1 MLKRLSWLAIM
12 LVAMMG
18 FWGCS
23 DDTTTPTGDT
33 AFEVMVDAAIEYVN
47 DSADCPGVVSA
58 QTVFD
63 NLDDYTVID
72 IRGEAD
78 YMNGHIPG
86 AYHSTFG
93 TILGDL
99 ANTIP
104 SDKPYVV
111 ACYTGQS
118 AGHIKI
124 AMEMMGYEEV
134 QSLLWGMSAW
144 SSLVTGTN
152 WATTT
157 MVDDALLVPE
167 LTNNNGDLVVNDFP
181 VLTENATTV
190 VADRV
195 AVMLAAGFQGIAY
208 SAIMD
213 NLDDYFV
220 VNYFGLADYEG
231 TGDYGVPGHIPGAFQ
246 FTPYASLGADEM
258 LENLP
263 TDKTIVVYCW
273 TGQHSSQI
281 TAYLNMLGYDA
292 KSLKYGSNNL
302 FYSDLTGHKWSAGNV
317 MDFALEVGAPAT
329 GDFATLAAAGV
340 EYVNDNTDCPGV
352 VSAQT
357 VFDNLDDYT
366 VIDIRGLADYD
377 AGHIPGAYH
386 SGYATIIDDLATTIP
401 SDKPYVVACYTG
413 QSAGHIKLAM
423 EMMGYEDVQSLLW
436 GMSAWSPLV
445 TGTNWATTTMVD
457 DALVNPETL
466 NNNGD
471 LVWEGFPAVTGTLEE
486 RIDAVLAA
494 GFQGVAYSA
503 IMDNLDDYFVVNY
516 FGLADYEGTGDYGV
530 PGHIPG
536 AFQYT
541 PYASL
546 DVDQL
551 LGFLPTDQT
560 IVVYCWTG
568 QHSSQITAYLN
579 MLGYD
584 AKSLKYG
591 SNNLFYSDL
600 TGHKW
605 SAGNVMNFELEVT
618 PRLFINEFIAS
629 NDTGLQDDFGNFD
642 DWR

>member
-263 TDKTIVVYCW
+263 TDKTIVVYC
-273 TGQHSSQI
+273 
-281 TAYLNMLGYDA
+281 
-292 KSLKYGSNNL
+292 
-302 FYSDLTGHKWSAGNV
+302 
-317 MDFALEVGAPAT
+317 
-329 GDFATLAAAGV
+329 
-340 EYVNDNTDCPGV
+340 
-352 VSAQT
+352 
-357 VFDNLDDYT
+357 
-366 VIDIRGLADYD
+366 
-377 AGHIPGAYH
+377 
-386 SGYATIIDDLATTIP
+386 
-401 SDKPYVVACYTG
+401 
-413 QSAGHIKLAM
+413 
-423 EMMGYEDVQSLLW
+423 
-436 GMSAWSPLV
+436 
-445 TGTNWATTTMVD
+445 
-457 DALVNPETL
+457 
-466 NNNGD
+466 
-471 LVWEGFPAVTGTLEE
+471 
-486 RIDAVLAA
+486 
-494 GFQGVAYSA
+494 
-503 IMDNLDDYFVVNY
+503 
-516 FGLADYEGTGDYGV
+516 
-530 PGHIPG
+530 
-536 AFQYT
+536 
-541 PYASL
+541 
-546 DVDQL
+546 
-551 LGFLPTDQT
+551 
-560 IVVYCWTG
+560 
-568 QHSSQITAYLN
+568 
-579 MLGYD
+579 
-584 AKSLKYG
+584 
-591 SNNLFYSDL
+591 
-600 TGHKW
+600 
-605 SAGNVMNFELEVT
+605 
-618 PRLFINEFIAS
+618 
-629 NDTGLQDDFGNFD
+629 
-642 DWR
+642 

>member
-23 DDTTTPTGDT
+23 DDSTTPTVES
-33 AFEVMVDAAIEYVN
+33 AFDVMVAAGVAYVN
-47 DSADCPGVVSA
+47 DNADCPGVVGA

-72 IRGEAD
+72 IRGVAD
-78 YMNGHIPG
+78 FDAGHIEG
-86 AYHSTFG
+86 AYHSTYA
-93 TILGDL
+93 TIVDDL
-99 ANTIP
+99 ATTIP

-111 ACYTGQS
+111 TCYTGQS
-118 AGHIKI
+118 AGHVKL
-124 AMEMMGYEEV
+124 AMEMLGYEDV
-134 QSLLWGMSAW
+134 QSLMWGMSAW
-144 SSLVTGTN
+144 SPNVTGTN
-152 WATTT
+152 WATTS
-157 MVDDALLVPE
+157 MVADALAAPE
-167 LTNNNGDLVVNDFP
+167 TANNNGDLVVNDFP
-181 VLTENATTV
+181 VLSENADTV

-195 AVMLAAGFQGIAY
+195 AAMLAGGFQGIAY
-208 SAIMD
+208 SEIMD

-220 VNYFGLADYEG
+220 INYFGQADYEG
-231 TGDYGVPGHIPGAFQ
+231 TGTSGVPGHIPGAFQ
-246 FTPYASLGADEM
+246 FTPYESLGVDEM

-302 FYSDLTGHKWSAGNV
+302 FHSNLTGHKWSAAQV
-317 MDFALEVGAPAT
+317 MDFDLEVGTPAT

-340 EYVNDNTDCPGV
+340 AYVNDNADCPGV
-352 VSAQT
+352 VGAQT

-366 VIDIRGLADYD
+366 VIDIRGVADFD
-377 AGHIPGAYH
+377 AGHIEGAYH
-386 SGYATIIDDLATTIP
+386 STYATIVDDLATTIP
-401 SDKPYVVACYTG
+401 SDKPYVVTCYTG
-413 QSAGHIKLAM
+413 QSAGHVKLAM
-423 EMMGYEDVQSLLW
+423 EMLGYEDVQSLMW
-436 GMSAWSPLV
+436 GMSAWSPNV
-445 TGTNWATTTMVD
+445 TGTNWATTSMVA
-457 DALVNPETL
+457 DALAAPETT
-466 NNNGD
+466 NNNG
-471 LVWEGFPAVTGTLEE
+471 LLEWEGFPAVTGTLEE
-486 RIDAVLAA
+486 RVNAVLAA
-494 GFQGVAYSA
+494 GFQGVAYSE

-516 FGLADYEGTGDYGV
+516 FGQADYEGTGSAGV

-591 SNNLFYSDL
+591 SNNLFHSNL

-605 SAGNVMNFELEVT
+605 SAAQVM
-618 PRLFINEFIAS
+618 
-629 NDTGLQDDFGNFD
+629 DFPLVATAVLALN
-642 DWR
+642 